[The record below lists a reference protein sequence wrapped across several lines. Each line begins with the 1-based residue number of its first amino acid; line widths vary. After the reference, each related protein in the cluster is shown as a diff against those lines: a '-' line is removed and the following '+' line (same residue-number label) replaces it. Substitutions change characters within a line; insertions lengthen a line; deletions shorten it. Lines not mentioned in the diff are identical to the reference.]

1 MFFLDITCKSIIGD
15 NDCTE
20 LRALLMLMFV
30 RTVAFLRVSINQYP
44 QHFWALLHNFLFTR
58 WTVLLEHLLLTC
70 SAFVY
75 CLEKETISDT
85 YYSTTKLCWF
95 WFYSIYSLSQY
106 TGEFTI
112 HSNVLYAYNTLLS
125 RIPFTIFL
133 LQFGHTTFCIVE
145 ISISYISI
153 VCLSK

>member
-1 MFFLDITCKSIIGD
+1 MYFLDITCKSIIGD

-20 LRALLMLMFV
+20 LRALLMLKFV
-30 RTVAFLRVSINQYP
+30 RTVDFLRVSINQYP
-44 QHFWALLHNFLFTR
+44 QHFWAVLHNFLFTR
-58 WTVLLEHLLLTC
+58 WAVLLEPFLLTF

-75 CLEKETISDT
+75 CLKKKQISDT
-85 YYSTTKLCWF
+85 YYSKTKLCWF
-95 WFYSIYSLSQY
+95 WIYSIYSLSQY

-112 HSNVLYAYNTLLS
+112 HSNVLYAYNAVLS
-125 RIPFTIFL
+125 H
-133 LQFGHTTFCIVE
+133 LQYSCKFGNTTFCIVE